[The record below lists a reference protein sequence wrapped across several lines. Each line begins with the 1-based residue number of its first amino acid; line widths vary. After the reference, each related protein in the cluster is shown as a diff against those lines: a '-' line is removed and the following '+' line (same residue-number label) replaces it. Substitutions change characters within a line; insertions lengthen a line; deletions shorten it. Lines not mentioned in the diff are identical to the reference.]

1 MFCPKR
7 NFSDVSWSQRVS
19 FAPPNPGDTQSFN
32 RYSYARNNPL
42 SCIDRNGFD
51 DAPADP
57 GTLDPIYVTCC
68 TSSNDGSWNND
79 PGGAGDN
86 VGGSGGDFRSYLMA
100 GYFSYD
106 FNSSFLQSNYDA
118 LYGAAPLQGL
128 PGSQSSDAKSN
139 PATETIGSA
148 LPDLVV
154 TASRDA
160 QLSLDTST
168 SLIGIGL
175 MDDTLRTFF
184 GNQPAQSPKPD
195 CGSGLPNG
203 KTVGDTV
210 RQAIDDTLAPDPT
223 AFSNTENAAQFFG
236 NMLSNTSPHGALDFK
251 NNFKGQG
258 DPSYLAAAGNFAY
271 GSYVTYLAGTAISD
285 FGAQVYGVLSNLL
298 GLKPSTFMAPN
309 GMSQSGAMNVPRGN
323 ANAGCHSGP

>member
-1 MFCPKR
+1 M
-7 NFSDVSWSQRVS
+7 SWSQRVS

-79 PGGAGDN
+79 PGGAGDIM
-86 VGGSGGDFRSYLMA
+86 GGSGGDFRSYLMA

-139 PATETIGSA
+139 PATETIDSA
-148 LPDLVV
+148 LPDLIV
-154 TASRDA
+154 TASRDV
-160 QLSLDTST
+160 QLSLDIST
-168 SLIGIGL
+168 SLIGVGL
-175 MDDTLRTFF
+175 MDDTLQTFF
-184 GNQPAQSPKPD
+184 GDQPAPSGASGTCPDSAQQSFFDKNFD
-195 CGSGLPNG
+195 AVSWVADKYSVDPN
-203 KTVGDTV
+203 
-210 RQAIDDTLAPDPT
+210 L
-223 AFSNTENAAQFFG
+223 
-236 NMLSNTSPHGALDFK
+236 
-251 NNFKGQG
+251 
-258 DPSYLAAAGNFAY
+258 
-271 GSYVTYLAGTAISD
+271 
-285 FGAQVYGVLSNLL
+285 LL
-298 GLKPSTFMAPN
+298 GLAAYESTCGTSSMAQFQNNPF
-309 GMSQSGAMNVPRGN
+309 GATPGGDSKRGLTYGTTLAAWVSWGNRLGPRLVNVNDSLDFIENLLIDNRNTIGGTDMHGGYNSLIDPGGDPIGRLIY
-323 ANAGCHSGP
+323 